1 MKKHIGAIVYFTI
14 AVLYGVYWLISS
26 ICHHARPI
34 AIILSAILLI
44 IFVAQLYLTLKGARK
59 QDDQNTER

>member
-1 MKKHIGAIVYFTI
+1 MKKHIGAIVFFTI
-14 AVLYGVYWLISS
+14 AVLYGVYYLISS

-44 IFVAQLYLTLKGARK
+44 IFAAQLYLTLKGARME
-59 QDDQNTER
+59 DDQNNER